1 MSQSSLV
8 LYASHRF
15 PAVRMGITSWIRKMP
30 LFEYAELEIFDG
42 EQAMLAILRH
52 QPDIAILDINLPKM
66 NAMEIAEM
74 LQRNHSNTRII
85 LWGDSSEFNPVS
97 EVKIQSFGLSLL
109 TMEDDQNKLRDCF
122 AAIKKGGNYISKI
135 HQQGAVKEKTSN
147 ASSLR
152 DRFAHVA
159 IKKLT
164 DREKKVMQLISGGS
178 STLQIADQLCLSQRT
193 IDSYRLKISKKLN
206 LKGKHT
212 LMLFAHENKDVWNCL

>member
-1 MSQSSLV
+1 MSQNPLV
-8 LYASHRF
+8 LYASHRL
-15 PAVRMGITSWIRKMP
+15 PVARMGMSNWVRKMP
-30 LFEYAELEIFDG
+30 LFEYVELDIFDG

-74 LQRNHSNTRII
+74 LQRNHSSTRVV
-85 LWGDSSEFNPVS
+85 LWGHNHELQPVS
-97 EVKIQSFGLSLL
+97 EIKIQSFGLSVL
-109 TMEDDQNKLRDCF
+109 TMEDDRDNLQHCLT
-122 AAIKKGGNYISKI
+122 AIRKGKSHVSKHYHI
-135 HQQGAVKEKTSN
+135 PPQETQPSEPV
-147 ASSLR
+147 SLK

-164 DREKKVMQLISGGS
+164 TREKTVMQLISGGN
-178 STLQIADQLCLSQRT
+178 STSQIADQLCLSQRT

-212 LMLFAHENKDVWNCL
+212 LMLFAHENKDIWNCL